1 MWFVQPKQDYISQI
15 PWKHADEP
23 AVMSWQIKARN
34 YNTFVA
40 NVLLSVLIVFYIG
53 LAYFSSLMAETLLF
67 SLLLGFGMFFLLVL
81 IAMSMTH
88 QTTILVY
95 RFTKGKAEVCSWK
108 PQMESVKP
116 FLKWSAIIS
125 MPIVLVL
132 ILMDPSLLIT
142 SLGPLAMGFA
152 AWMMGTSKGYQ
163 ALHGTQHHEYD
174 WTKSE
179 EIVAWRKRNLIGLRF
194 TYLNDEGGEYS
205 TYSTIY
211 CQPENFDK
219 NVEFFRSS
227 LPSISYQERELKVF
241 SNFAL

>member
-1 MWFVQPKQDYISQI
+1 M
-15 PWKHADEP
+15 A
-23 AVMSWQIKARN
+23 
-34 YNTFVA
+34 
-40 NVLLSVLIVFYIG
+40 VLIP
-53 LAYFSSLMAETLLF
+53 
-67 SLLLGFGMFFLLVL
+67 
-81 IAMSMTH
+81 MSMTH

-95 RFTKGKAEVCSWK
+95 RFTEKHAEVCSWK
-108 PQMESVKP
+108 PQMDSAKP
-116 FLKWSAIIS
+116 ILKWSAIIL

-142 SLGPLAMGFA
+142 SLGPLAIGFA

-174 WTKSE
+174 WTKAE

-194 TYLNDEGGEYS
+194 TYLNDEGGGYS

-227 LPSISYQERELKVF
+227 LPAISYQERELKVF

>member
-1 MWFVQPKQDYISQI
+1 MWFVQPKQDYVSQI

-23 AVMSWQIKARN
+23 DVMSWQIRARN
-34 YNTFVA
+34 YNIFVA
-40 NVLLSVLIVFYIG
+40 NILFSVLFFVCLG
-53 LAYFSSLMAETLLF
+53 SAYLMSFGGWSLF
-67 SLLLGFGMFFLLVL
+67 SRLVIGGGMFFFFIL
-81 IAMSMTH
+81 ITMSMTH

-95 RFTKGKAEVCSWK
+95 RFTDQHAEECSWK

-163 ALHGTQHHEYD
+163 ELHGMQHHDYD
-174 WTKSE
+174 W
-179 EIVAWRKRNLIGLRF
+179 RKADKIYLYPGRDIIGLNVPW
-194 TYLNDEGGEYS
+194 YHPEMDEMIPEGIKE
-205 TYSTIY
+205 IY
-211 CQPENFDK
+211 CKEGERDKLLNFLTSNLPDVRV
-219 NVEFFRSS
+219 VEEKFH
-227 LPSISYQERELKVF
+227 L
-241 SNFAL
+241 

>member
-1 MWFVQPKQDYISQI
+1 MWFIQPKQDYISQI
-15 PWKHADEP
+15 PWKRADEP

-34 YNTFVA
+34 YNVFVA
-40 NVLLSVLIVFYIG
+40 NVLFGVLFIVCFISAYLSSFIG
-53 LAYFSSLMAETLLF
+53 WSFLSSALM
-67 SLLLGFGMFFLLVL
+67 GVGMFVFSIFLT
-81 IAMSMTH
+81 MSMTH

-95 RFTKGKAEVCSWK
+95 RFTDQHAEECSWK

-116 FLKWSAIIS
+116 FLKWLAIIS

-163 ALHGTQHHEYD
+163 ALQGTQHHEYD
-174 WTKSE
+174 WTKAE

-211 CQPENFDK
+211 CQPENFDE
-219 NVEFFRSS
+219 NVEYFRNA
-227 LPSISYQERELKVF
+227 LPATPYQERELKVF